1 MASLSDLLAQQV
13 ASAASNIQIP
23 ANAKNTVLNG
33 LSESILGSLTKT
45 ATSAG
50 GMDVLKNLFSGKQS
64 AAQSPVTALAGK
76 LFANNILSKLG
87 LGASTNNALSGLIP
101 TIVGKLSGL
110 IKDMDGDGDV
120 DLQDII
126 LALSGASPKKSNAG
140 SILGSAAT
148 SILGSILG
156 GKR

>member
-50 GMDVLKNLFSGKQS
+50 GMDVLKNLFTGKQS

-120 DLQDII
+120 DIQDII

>member
-13 ASAASNIQIP
+13 ASAASNVQIP
-23 ANAKNTVLNG
+23 ANAKNAVLNG

-126 LALSGASPKKSNAG
+126 LALSGATPKKSNAG
-140 SILGSAAT
+140 SVLGSAAT

>member
-13 ASAASNIQIP
+13 ASAASNVQIP
-23 ANAKNTVLNG
+23 ANVKNTVLNG

-126 LALSGASPKKSNAG
+126 LALSGAAPKKSNAG

>member
-50 GMDVLKNLFSGKQS
+50 GMDVLKNLFTGKQS

>member
-1 MASLSDLLAQQV
+1 MASLSDLLAQQIS
-13 ASAASNIQIP
+13 SAASNIEIP
-23 ANAKNTVLNG
+23 ANAKSTVLNG

-64 AAQSPVTALAGK
+64 AAQSPVTALAGE

-87 LGASTNNALSGLIP
+87 LSNSQNSALSGLIP

-120 DLQDII
+120 DLNDII
-126 LALSGASPKKSNAG
+126 LALSGAAPKKSNAG

>member
-1 MASLSDLLAQQV
+1 MASLSDLLAQTV
-13 ASAASNIQIP
+13 ASAASNVQIP

-87 LGASTNNALSGLIP
+87 LSSSQNSALSGLIP

-120 DLQDII
+120 DLQDIL

>member
-13 ASAASNIQIP
+13 ASAASNVQIP
-23 ANAKNTVLNG
+23 ANAKNAVLNG

-45 ATSAG
+45 AASAG

-126 LALSGASPKKSNAG
+126 LALSGATPKKSNAG
-140 SILGSAAT
+140 SVLGSAAT

>member
-1 MASLSDLLAQQV
+1 MASLSDLLAQTV
-13 ASAASNIQIP
+13 ASAANGVQIP
-23 ANAKNTVLNG
+23 SNAKNTVLNG
-33 LSESILGSLTKT
+33 LSESVLGSLTKT

-50 GMDVLKNLFSGKQS
+50 GMEVLKNLFSGKQP

-87 LGASTNNALSGLIP
+87 LSNSQNSALSGLIP

-126 LALSGASPKKSNAG
+126 LALSGAAPKKSNAG

-148 SILGSILG
+148 GILGSILG

>member
-13 ASAASNIQIP
+13 ASAASAVQIP

-33 LSESILGSLTKT
+33 LSESILSSLTKT

-50 GMDVLKNLFSGKQS
+50 GMDVLKNLFTGKQS

-87 LGASTNNALSGLIP
+87 LSSAQNSALSGLIP
-101 TIVGKLSGL
+101 NIVGKLSGL

-120 DLQDII
+120 DIQDII
-126 LALSGASPKKSNAG
+126 LSLSGAAPKKSNAG

>member
-13 ASAASNIQIP
+13 ASAASNVQIP
-23 ANAKNTVLNG
+23 STAKNQVLNG

-50 GMDVLKNLFSGKQS
+50 GMNVLKDLFSGKQS

-76 LFANNILSKLG
+76 LFANNVLGKLG
-87 LGASTNNALSGLIP
+87 LSNSQNSALSGLIP

-120 DLQDII
+120 DLNDII
-126 LALSGASPKKSNAG
+126 LALSGAAPKKSNAG